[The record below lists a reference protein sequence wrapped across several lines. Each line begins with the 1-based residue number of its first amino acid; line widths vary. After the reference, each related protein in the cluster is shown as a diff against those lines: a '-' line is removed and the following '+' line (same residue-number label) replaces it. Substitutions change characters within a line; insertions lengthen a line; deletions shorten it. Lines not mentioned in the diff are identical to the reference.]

1 MRAADSARAVHL
13 CVCSQAHILAHKWPA
28 HALRLTQ
35 ALCEKTE
42 SDMTIHL
49 LDVDES
55 NWRECVELKVAEE
68 QKTFVD
74 PNVFPIAEWKF
85 EPENTIKAIYSNSEL
100 VGMLAYYYHDGAYGE
115 FYWLYHLMI
124 EPSKQGKGYGQA
136 SVKLAIIEMR
146 ELGAKEIV
154 TNCVPK
160 NVQAQYLYR
169 KLGFKDNGII
179 EGGDL
184 LLLLPESA

>member
-1 MRAADSARAVHL
+1 
-13 CVCSQAHILAHKWPA
+13 
-28 HALRLTQ
+28 
-35 ALCEKTE
+35 
-42 SDMTIHL
+42 
-49 LDVDES
+49 
-55 NWRECVELKVAEE
+55 
-68 QKTFVD
+68 
-74 PNVFPIAEWKF
+74 
-85 EPENTIKAIYSNSEL
+85 
-100 VGMLAYYYHDGAYGE
+100 
-115 FYWLYHLMI
+115 MI

-169 KLGFKDNGII
+169 KLGFKDNGTI